1 MAERLFRRK
10 LDSNEMVSLEFA
22 REICKVGRELR
33 RKVGVLVD
41 REGEILE
48 VVLGTRDLVYL
59 PDLGRYRL
67 GRGRLR
73 RLRLLFSDLSDPE
86 REPII
91 PADIYGDL
99 QKLRLDT
106 VVSLKEGNNRMALAY
121 AHLLPPGP
129 DQTEAV
135 RTERVADLGSFDL
148 DFAAFMRELEDEL
161 VARTESARTT
171 GMIRAV
177 AVGVYNFGAQRA
189 ESSMRELLELARTAG
204 VEVVDTV
211 VQRREPDPKTVVGKG
226 RLEEMVLRCLRL
238 DAELIIFDRE
248 LTPGQWRT
256 ITNST
261 ELKVIDRSMLILD
274 IFAQR
279 AKSSEG
285 RLQVEL
291 AQLKY
296 NLPRLQEKDTG
307 LSRLT
312 GGIGGRGPGETKM
325 EIGRRRIRD
334 RITMLE
340 KRIEQLSKQRTL
352 RGKRRVGYGVALVSI
367 LGYTNVG
374 KSTLFNALTRSDVLA
389 EDKLFATLDP
399 TQRKLVLSPREG
411 NFGVRPHSV
420 VLSDTVGFIR
430 ELPKEL
436 TSAFRAT
443 LEELHNA
450 DLLLHV
456 LDASDPEALAKKAA
470 VDRTLAEM
478 GITETPSLVVLNKV
492 DAATDE
498 ELRALIAE
506 TDGIPVSAI
515 KKEGFEPL
523 VARIHEIVFPP
534 VPVDDAEAPEAQPD
548 EYDIALD

>member
-1 MAERLFRRK
+1 
-10 LDSNEMVSLEFA
+10 MV
-22 REICKVGRELR
+22 
-33 RKVGVLVD
+33 
-41 REGEILE
+41 
-48 VVLGTRDLVYL
+48 
-59 PDLGRYRL
+59 
-67 GRGRLR
+67 
-73 RLRLLFSDLSDPE
+73 
-86 REPII
+86 
-91 PADIYGDL
+91 
-99 QKLRLDT
+99 
-106 VVSLKEGNNRMALAY
+106 
-121 AHLLPPGP
+121 
-129 DQTEAV
+129 
-135 RTERVADLGSFDL
+135 
-148 DFAAFMRELEDEL
+148 
-161 VARTESARTT
+161 
-171 GMIRAV
+171 RAV

-340 KRIEQLSKQRTL
+340 KRIEQLSKQRSL

-374 KSTLFNALTRSDVLA
+374 KSTLFNALTRSEVLA

-411 NFGVRPHSV
+411 NFGVRPQAV

-456 LDASDPEALAKKAA
+456 LDASDPEALTKKAA

-478 GITETPSLVVLNKV
+478 KITETPVLVVLNKV
-492 DAATDE
+492 DAASPE

-506 TDGIPVSAI
+506 TDGIPVSAM
-515 KKEGFEPL
+515 KKEGFEAL
-523 VARIHEIVFPP
+523 VAQIHELVFPATR
-534 VPVDDAEAPEAQPD
+534 VGDIEALAAQPD
-548 EYDIALD
+548 EGDVPPVS